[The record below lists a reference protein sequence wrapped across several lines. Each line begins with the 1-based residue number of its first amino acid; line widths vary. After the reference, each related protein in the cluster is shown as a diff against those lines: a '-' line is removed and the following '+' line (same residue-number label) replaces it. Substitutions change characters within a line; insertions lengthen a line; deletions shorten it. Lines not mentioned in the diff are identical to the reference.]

1 MTRQILISSANQMQ
15 FGSFIE
21 FQVQTTINGVLASDK
36 IVYFDANKLG
46 VAYDLESPNIV
57 VFHFNGTAITV
68 SNADYN
74 VFSFAGIIKTD
85 PVDLAISVIS
95 DIAQYTT

>member
-1 MTRQILISSANQMQ
+1 MTRQIFIGAASQLQ
-15 FGSFIE
+15 FGSFVQV
-21 FQVQTTINGVLASDK
+21 QVQTTINGVITSDDR
-36 IVYFDANKLG
+36 VVFNANKLG

-57 VFHFNGTAITV
+57 VFHFNGTSIAV

-74 VFSFAGIIKTD
+74 VFSFGGIIKTD
-85 PVDLAISVIS
+85 PVDLAASVIA